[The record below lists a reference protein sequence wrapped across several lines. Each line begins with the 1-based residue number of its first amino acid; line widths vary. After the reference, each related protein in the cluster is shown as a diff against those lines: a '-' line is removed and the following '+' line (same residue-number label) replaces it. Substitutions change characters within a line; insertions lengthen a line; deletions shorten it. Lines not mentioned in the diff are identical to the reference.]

1 MTDETTTEPDPA
13 TTAFAPPPRPRW
25 VKVAGIV
32 VGLLVLMFV
41 VMNLAGVGP
50 SAGGHGPGRHMG
62 GATTDA
68 GHVSSP

>member
-1 MTDETTTEPDPA
+1 MTDNTTTEPHP
-13 TTAFAPPPRPRW
+13 TTTAPPPRPRW

-41 VMNLAGVGP
+41 VMNLTGVGP
-50 SAGGHGPGRHMG
+50 GAGGHGPGRHMG

-68 GHVSSP
+68 GPVSSP